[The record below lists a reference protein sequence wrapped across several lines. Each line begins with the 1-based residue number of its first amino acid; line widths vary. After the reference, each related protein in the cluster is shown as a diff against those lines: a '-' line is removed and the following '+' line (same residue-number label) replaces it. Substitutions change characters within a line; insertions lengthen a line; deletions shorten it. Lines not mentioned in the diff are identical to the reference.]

1 VTPPTAAPGASGSA
15 DRLTARGSL
24 SAAEYGAILQLVSA
38 AAGADGVQ
46 PVSEQVILHVQGGG
60 SPRAVNLL
68 LWAGG
73 TLAGYAHLDPGEAA
87 PDGDRQ
93 EDAAGNHQEDGQE
106 EEPGGEL
113 VVGPAFRGRG
123 RGRALAAAL
132 TDRAGGHPFRLWA
145 HGDLP
150 AARRLAAAAGFDRD
164 RALWQMRRP
173 LAAPLPGAALPDRV
187 TVRAFVPGR
196 DEGPWLE
203 LNRRAFAAHPE
214 QGSWTREDLDQRER
228 EPWFDPAG
236 FFLAERRGKL
246 AGFHWTK
253 IHPAGETAGPSPPGD
268 GEGGAEPSA
277 PIGEVYVVGVD
288 PAEQGTGL
296 GRALTL
302 TGLAYL
308 RARGLAEVLLYVDE
322 SNAPAVKLYE
332 SLGFVLFSTDVM
344 YRWPGH
350 GPAGKGA

>member
-1 VTPPTAAPGASGSA
+1 MTRPAAASGAGGST
-15 DRLTARGSL
+15 DRLTVRGSL
-24 SAAEYGAILQLVSA
+24 SAAESEAILRLVPA

-46 PVSEQVILHVQGGG
+46 PLSEQVMLHVRHGG

-73 TLAGYAHLDPGEAA
+73 TLAGYAHLDQPGTAGG
-87 PDGDRQ
+87 GDSQ
-93 EDAAGNHQEDGQE
+93 

-113 VVGPAFRGRG
+113 VVGPAFRGQG
-123 RGRALAAAL
+123 RGRALAGAL
-132 TDRAGGHPFRLWA
+132 TERAAGHPFRLWA

-150 AARRLAAAAGFDRD
+150 AARRLAAAAGFDRV

-173 LAAPLPGAALPDRV
+173 LAGPLPEPALPAGV
-187 TVRAFVPGR
+187 AVRTFVPGR
-196 DEGPWLE
+196 DEEPWLE
-203 LNRRAFAAHPE
+203 LNRRAFAGHPE
-214 QGSWTREDLDQRER
+214 QGSWTRQDLAERER

-236 FFLAERRGKL
+236 FFLAERQGKL

-253 IHPAGETAGPSPPGD
+253 IHPAGETGGRSGAGER
-268 GEGGAEPSA
+268 EGPAEPSA

-308 RARGLAEVLLYVDE
+308 RQRGLAEVMLYVDE

-332 SLGFVLFSTDVM
+332 TLGFTLFSTDVM
-344 YRWPGH
+344 YRWPGDR
-350 GPAGKGA
+350 G